1 MSLSLASVTPS
12 PYPESLHAL
21 DSYFMVEIANY
32 AAQNALYLQAE
43 ASARSFNQRTNIQ
56 DVGASKIEDL
66 FDSLFNATQS
76 LAQSHF
82 STPGFALETTAAN
95 DWLEQT
101 HRKAFRSAMRDVHAT
116 SDALIIARSHY
127 RTANPFTLWDYISS
141 VFSPEVIRKNA
152 QIKAAKRIVSAF
164 GLRMNPTIKTTG
176 RHVELVTRVW
186 TDKKYRTD
194 QRELHY
200 NGRNEFITLA
210 DALITLSQTADLPA
224 GVYDLR
230 GLANTYRSFGDY
242 GFAYSSRQKY
252 TFAGD
257 IVLTLFNN
265 EFKLCVP
272 MPLAAAINLM
282 IAEYGD
288 IHE

>member
-1 MSLSLASVTPS
+1 MSLSLASATPS

-21 DSYFMVEIANY
+21 DAYFLSEMAHY

-43 ASARSFNQRTNIQ
+43 ASARTFNQRTNIH
-56 DVGASKIEDL
+56 DVSATMIEDL

-76 LAQSHF
+76 LAQSHL
-82 STPGFALETTAAN
+82 STPGLPLEATAAN
-95 DWLEQT
+95 DWREQN
-101 HRKAFRSAMRDVHAT
+101 HRQAFRQAMRQVSST
-116 SDALIIARSHY
+116 SDALVIARSHY
-127 RTANPFTLWDYISS
+127 RTANPFALWDHISS

-152 QIKAAKRIVSAF
+152 QTKAAKRIISAF
-164 GLRMNPTIKTTG
+164 GLRMNPNIKTTG

-186 TDKKYRTD
+186 TDKKNRTD

-210 DALITLSQTADLPA
+210 DALITFQQTADLPA
-224 GVYDLR
+224 GVYDLQ
-230 GLANTYRSFGDY
+230 GLSDTYRSFGEY

-257 IVLTLFNN
+257 IVLTLFNS